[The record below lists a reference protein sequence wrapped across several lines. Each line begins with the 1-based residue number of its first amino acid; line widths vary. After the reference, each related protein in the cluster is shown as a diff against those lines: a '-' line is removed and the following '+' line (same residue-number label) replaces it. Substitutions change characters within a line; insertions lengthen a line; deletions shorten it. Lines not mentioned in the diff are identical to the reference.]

1 MSMCNCNQGRL
12 TCTCKTDYLDSC
24 EAAHRLMAP
33 SAPLPVVIKRSFVA
47 PSDFGASNPVVH
59 AEGYTRPEIDTSY
72 SAMRAAFQEL
82 LQKTRHEQDEM
93 QDALLL
99 NALQMTRQEAVVNR
113 HRITRHCHPD
123 RDLFLLDGEPVIEIH
138 KPVIRGDEL
147 VTSYKI
153 LRTMP

>member
-1 MSMCNCNQGRL
+1 MSRFNRCDCPAG
-12 TCTCKTDYLDSC
+12 
-24 EAAHRLMAP
+24 
-33 SAPLPVVIKRSFVA
+33 
-47 PSDFGASNPVVH
+47 FGAGAERH
-59 AEGYTRPEIDTSY
+59 APDCPGRKLDKIAPTPLTMPLRPSLAPKWDCPKADGGYVGGDFDPGY
-72 SAMRAAFQEL
+72 SAQHAAFQEL

-99 NALQMTRQEAVVNR
+99 NALQMTREEAVVNR

-153 LRTMP
+153 LRTLP